1 MPPGWRLRLDGCR
14 GLLSPGGVSYRSRRQ
29 AYQDLIRKGA
39 ASNQEIE
46 AMRSCLKYEDWTDNA
61 ELPEG
66 WKSRPASST
75 ATHYMDRGGQVFK
88 SAKQAFRFLEEQAE
102 LFSLEEREK
111 IRKLTRRRE
120 GAVKVKE
127 EPDWRSDSSLP
138 AGWSSR
144 LAGRRKLLRDGE
156 GKVYRSVRAALETV
170 LTRGDQ
176 EDQGDALRSALERE
190 GWSRV
195 STLEHW
201 LYKQQAAYVFHFI
214 TPTGEI

>member
-1 MPPGWRLRLDGCR
+1 MAGE
-14 GLLSPGGVSYRSRRQ
+14 Q
-29 AYQDLIRKGA
+29 GA

-75 ATHYMDRGGQVFK
+75 ATHYMDRGGQVFR
-88 SAKQAFRFLEEQAE
+88 SALQAARFLEEHAE
-102 LFSLEEREK
+102 LFTLEDREK
-111 IRKLTRRRE
+111 MMKLTRRRE
-120 GAVKVKE
+120 AKVKE
-127 EPDWRSDSSLP
+127 EPEWRSDSSLP

-144 LAGRRKLLRDGE
+144 LAGRRKLIRDGG

-176 EDQGDALRSALERE
+176 GDQGDTLRAALERE
-190 GWSRV
+190 GWIRLD
-195 STLEHW
+195 TLEDW
-201 LYKQQAAYVFHFI
+201 LYKQQSAYVFHFI
-214 TPTGEI
+214 TPTGEK